1 MCIRDRICGIFSVAV
16 VPVSSL
22 FPLMCM
28 SYFGGTA
35 VSASVVETAY
45 SLGMLAGS
53 LLLGLWGGTRNKM
66 TAMTAALFAMGEMC
80 IRDSQRGPG
89 GFPDAIFW
97 RSMMKR
103 KPILERV
110 GDFMEGRG
118 FYIVL
123 SLCVAAIGISGYYLF
138 SSLQPEGADAPVSVP
153 TQVVVTVS
161 PTMEAVKPPVTAAPV
176 PPPAVTKPAPS
187 PSPSAEPSAE
197 PAPARTPAPSPSPAQ
212 AANFFVWPLRGQVV
226 ADWSL
231 EVLAYDETMGDW
243 RTHSGVD
250 ISAPVG
256 TEVMAVAD
264 GTVASVEQDPLMGT
278 TVTIAHADGL
288 ESVYANLAE
297 VPAVEAGD
305 GVKVG
310 AVIGSTGTTDV
321 YKRQPPPWERR
332 TPRPGAA
339 PAGRLSLIH
348 ILSWAPLLSDH

>member
-1 MCIRDRICGIFSVAV
+1 
-16 VPVSSL
+16 
-22 FPLMCM
+22 
-28 SYFGGTA
+28 
-35 VSASVVETAY
+35 
-45 SLGMLAGS
+45 
-53 LLLGLWGGTRNKM
+53 
-66 TAMTAALFAMGEMC
+66 
-80 IRDSQRGPG
+80 
-89 GFPDAIFW
+89 
-97 RSMMKR
+97 MKR

-310 AVIGSTGTTDV
+310 AVIGSTGTTAAAESA
-321 YKRQPPPWERR
+321 RPPHLHLEMRKNGESVDP
-332 TPRPGAA
+332 
-339 PAGRLSLIH
+339 LS
-348 ILSWAPLLSDH
+348 ILPEQS